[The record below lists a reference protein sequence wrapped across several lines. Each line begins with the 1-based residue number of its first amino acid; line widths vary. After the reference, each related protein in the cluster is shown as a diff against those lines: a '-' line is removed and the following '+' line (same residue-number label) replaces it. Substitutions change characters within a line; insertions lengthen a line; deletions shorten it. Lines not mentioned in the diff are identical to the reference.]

1 MKQEIKPVHGMW
13 ASRWVF
19 ILAATGSAVGLG
31 NIWRFPYITGENGGG
46 AFVLLYLLCIAVV
59 GIPIMAAE
67 VMLGRKGGLSP
78 INSMRKVAADSKV
91 TQRWAGI
98 GYLGALSAFLI
109 LSFYSAVASWAL
121 YYAWEAVRGVF
132 EGISATQS
140 EAHFNDM
147 LANPGLLL
155 GYHTLFMVLT
165 MVVVARGVKGGLEKA
180 VQILMPLLFV
190 LLLVLVGYAATTQ
203 GFKEGVSFLFA
214 FDFSKLTGKA
224 IIVAVGQAF
233 FTLSLGMGAI
243 MAYGAYV
250 PKQVSI
256 PGTAVMISL
265 MDTLVALIAGL
276 VIFPIVFAFGL
287 SEDKGISLIFNTL
300 PLAFGQLAAGQW
312 VGGLFFLL
320 LAVAALTSAISL
332 LEPAVAWLVDGRGWS
347 RIKAAC
353 CLAGLA
359 WFVGI
364 GCLLSL
370 NLWSDVHVFN
380 GWTLFDSL
388 DFLTS
393 SVMLPLGGM
402 LIALFVG
409 WRMRQELVREEL
421 AGWPS
426 WLYHSW
432 LFILRGV
439 APVAVAVVLFTS
451 LWEKFAA

>member
-1 MKQEIKPVHGMW
+1 
-13 ASRWVF
+13 
-19 ILAATGSAVGLG
+19 
-31 NIWRFPYITGENGGG
+31 
-46 AFVLLYLLCIAVV
+46 
-59 GIPIMAAE
+59 
-67 VMLGRKGGLSP
+67 
-78 INSMRKVAADSKV
+78 
-91 TQRWAGI
+91 
-98 GYLGALSAFLI
+98 
-109 LSFYSAVASWAL
+109 
-121 YYAWEAVRGVF
+121 
-132 EGISATQS
+132 
-140 EAHFNDM
+140 
-147 LANPGLLL
+147 
-155 GYHTLFMVLT
+155 
-165 MVVVARGVKGGLEKA
+165 
-180 VQILMPLLFV
+180 
-190 LLLVLVGYAATTQ
+190 
-203 GFKEGVSFLFA
+203 
-214 FDFSKLTGKA
+214 
-224 IIVAVGQAF
+224 
-233 FTLSLGMGAI
+233 MGA
-243 MAYGAYV
+243 
-250 PKQVSI
+250 
-256 PGTAVMISL
+256 
-265 MDTLVALIAGL
+265 
-276 VIFPIVFAFGL
+276 
-287 SEDKGISLIFNTL
+287 E
-300 PLAFGQLAAGQW
+300 AAAARRA
-312 VGGLFFLL
+312 LFFLL